1 MRKARTIP
9 IRETLAL
16 LSTGVAY
23 WLTIYPRARRLVRA
37 WTIVASEI
45 PDPTLRAQA
54 LHKLTREGLN
64 PEAAAFFAVL
74 APRRHRR
81 ALVQAMVDFQ
91 IAYDY
96 LDAINEDPRGASV
109 RNGLQLHAALVDAV
123 RATPSG
129 VDYYLHHPQRDDG
142 GYLRDLVARCRAALR
157 TLPSTPTLEA
167 ALVRAVERCGEA
179 QSRNHAVAVEGDA
192 QLIEWTRS
200 LGCGRDYL
208 WWELAAAGISCL
220 AIHALFA
227 AAAGVADERE
237 AERVDAA
244 YFPSVCAISA
254 LLDSLVDR
262 PDDALDSNHSFVA
275 HYRDEAQT
283 SQRFA
288 AIAGEARMLSTEL
301 ARHARH
307 AVILAGIA
315 SFYLSAP
322 EARSP
327 RARAVARSTL
337 ARLGPSRVPM
347 LAVMRWRRKALA

>member
-1 MRKARTIP
+1 MRKTRTVS
-9 IRETLAL
+9 IREILAL
-16 LSTGVAY
+16 LSSGAAY
-23 WLTIYPRARRLVRA
+23 WITIYPQARRLVRA
-37 WTIVASEI
+37 WTIVAREI
-45 PDPTLRAQA
+45 PDPTLRAHA

-81 ALVQAMVDFQ
+81 ALVQAMVGFQ

-96 LDAINEDPRGASV
+96 LDAINEDLWGASV
-109 RNGLQLHAALVDAV
+109 ANGLQLHAALVDAV
-123 RATPSG
+123 RETSSG

-142 GYLRDLVARCRAALR
+142 GYLCELVARCRAALG
-157 TLPSTPTLEA
+157 TLPATSALEA
-167 ALVRAVERCGEA
+167 VLVRAVWRCGEA

-200 LGCGRDYL
+200 LGCAREYL

-220 AIHALFA
+220 AVHALFA
-227 AAAGVADERE
+227 AAACGADERE
-237 AERVDAA
+237 AERLDAA
-244 YFPSVCAISA
+244 YFPSVCSISA
-254 LLDSLVDR
+254 LLDSLIDR
-262 PDDALDSNHSFVA
+262 SHDALGSNHSFVA
-275 HYRDEAQT
+275 HYRDEAQA

-288 AIAGEARMLSTEL
+288 AITGEARALSLEL

-327 RARAVARSTL
+327 HARAVARSTL
-337 ARLGPSRVPM
+337 ARLGPSRVPI
-347 LAVMRWRRKALA
+347 LAVMRWRRQAVA